1 MAWFDFLKEQG
12 YFNPE
17 NNPSPVPVEK
27 GHFVS
32 YWESLDYLEKLSEQ
46 IKDGKEVELI
56 GELLSIIKDVSTH
69 PKDNYKTWFRFIRIL
84 VNLPNESIDSEL
96 LDFIPTWL
104 SGKFDTNLQSSELCD
119 RLLPKFLNESSTE
132 LDIEKAEL
140 IIRHLFHVKFDTKGH
155 NDVWDKKVEIQTSR
169 VYLYCLTRAFENKEL
184 LTNVVK
190 YCSEDI
196 VLYIG
201 NCIAKLFLD
210 YPSGATC
217 EIESNGKKYTTKVF
231 FEENGISLIWKDSDD
246 NSGELS
252 IPLDAK
258 NEEILEKTIS
268 TLEQQGIESII
279 INESFGFAN
288 SLETVLNHDPYSSIK
303 DLSDSYHSDDEAKN
317 TFSLIFRDLVNET
330 VKVRPE
336 RGIRLLKSICN
347 GENYH
352 RPFFK
357 RIALYVIS
365 ENWDVAKEV
374 FWSLIRKDGA
384 NLFSHYKFREDLYEL
399 LSKNQVQLTD
409 DEKGILLDIFETKLT
424 SEDDED
430 LKYEQLRWYT
440 SLREVQPFDQKHN
453 ELSSILNI
461 PTDHYENQGKV
472 RLRSGSISPIS
483 VDDLIEKSNEEIV
496 DILRSFKPTDSW
508 DGPNVEGLA
517 KVLEQAVEN
526 EPDRFA
532 DRIDIYVNLPYTYL
546 FSIFHGFIQAHEK
559 NKDFHWE
566 SVLDFCLL
574 NLNNPDFKSGN
585 LIFPED
591 RRRVSEVSVVQAIAD
606 LISTGTKNDKNSFDL
621 ALLPKAKEIIQSL
634 ADYLEPTVDFK
645 EPQIN
650 YPTYTLN
657 STSGKI
663 LTALL
668 YYSLRRARNFFQF
681 EDNGKW
687 EPELKSIFEKALLDK
702 VIDAYII
709 EGLYFEQFCY
719 LDKDWI
725 TVQVNNNKNIAERDW
740 FAFMNGLIFG
750 QPPFNQSIYELC
762 YFHYEKIIQS
772 DLAIKSIYNNGLV
785 RHFVAFYFWKYED
798 LSSKK
803 LVYTLLKT
811 GKPDLINEFIRFV
824 AQQPDYPKGLSHDE
838 RSKFEKLIF
847 ELWDFIIK
855 EYQNP
860 KNDDERKLLALMLR
874 MIEFFEKIDEAII
887 SLVITS
893 LPYIDSTFE
902 VHDLLENL
910 DSLKDNGPANEVA
923 KLIGEVLIKL
933 ELKDVIHRGQQ
944 LIIIDL
950 VSFLFENGQNDIA
963 KQFCN
968 KMAIDQQF
976 FLNETYLKYT

>member
-1 MAWFDFLKEQG
+1 MVWFNFLKEQG
-12 YFNPE
+12 YFDPV
-17 NNPSPVPVEK
+17 NNPAPVPAEK
-27 GHFVS
+27 GYYVS

-46 IKDGKEVELI
+46 IKDGKEIELI
-56 GELLSIIKDVSTH
+56 GELISIIKDVSAN

-84 VNLPNESIDSEL
+84 VNLPNESIDFEL

-119 RLLPKFLNESSTE
+119 RLLPKFLNETPSKI
-132 LDIEKAEL
+132 DIEKAEL
-140 IIRHLFHVKFDTKGH
+140 IIRHLFDVKLVSKEGNDT
-155 NDVWDKKVEIQTSR
+155 WDKKVEIQTSR
-169 VYLYCLTRAFENKEL
+169 VYLYCLTRAFENKNL

-190 YCSEDI
+190 YCSENTI
-196 VLYIG
+196 LNIG
-201 NCIAKLFLD
+201 NNIAKLFLD
-210 YPSGATC
+210 FPNGVAC

-231 FEENGISLIWKDSDD
+231 FEENGICLIWKDSYDI
-246 NSGELS
+246 SGELS
-252 IPLDAK
+252 IPLDAT
-258 NEEILEKTIS
+258 NEEILKKTIS
-268 TLEQQGIESII
+268 ELEQQGIEPSI

-357 RIALYVIS
+357 RIVLYVIS

-399 LSKNQVQLTD
+399 LSKNQLELTD
-409 DEKGILLDIFETKLT
+409 DEKEILLDIIETKLT

-508 DGPNVEGLA
+508 DGPSVEGLA
-517 KVLEQAVEN
+517 RVLEKAVEK
-526 EPDRFA
+526 EPERFA
-532 DRIDIYVNLPYTYL
+532 DQISLYTNLPYAYL

-559 NKDFHWE
+559 KEDFNWE
-566 SVLDFCLL
+566 NILDFCLL
-574 NLNNPDFKSGN
+574 NLNDPEFISGN
-585 LIFPED
+585 LVLQED
-591 RRRVSEVSVVQAIAD
+591 RRKSSVANAVEAIAD
-606 LISTGTKNDKNSFDL
+606 LMSAGTKSDKNSFDL
-621 ALLPKAKEIIQSL
+621 TLLPKAKEIIQLL
-634 ADYLEPTVDFK
+634 ANNIEPTVDFK

-650 YPTYTLN
+650 YPTYALN

-681 EDNGKW
+681 EDDGKW
-687 EPELKSIFEKALLDK
+687 EPELKLIFEKALLDK

-709 EGLYFEQFCY
+709 EGLYFEQFY
-719 LDKDWI
+719 FLDKDWI
-725 TVQVNNNKNIAERDW
+725 SGQVKRNESVAERDW
-740 FAFMNGLIFG
+740 FAFINGLVFG
-750 QPPFNQSIYELC
+750 QPPFNKSIYELL

-772 DLAIKSIYNNGLV
+772 ELAIKSIYNNGLV
-785 RHFVAFYFWKYED
+785 KDFAAFYFWGYED

-803 LVYTLLKT
+803 LVYALLKS
-811 GKPDLINEFIRFV
+811 GKPDLIDEFIRFV
-824 AQQPDYPKGLSHDE
+824 TQQHDYPKGLSQDE

-847 ELWDFIIK
+847 ELWDFVVK

-860 KNDDERKLLALMLR
+860 KNDGERKLLALMPR
-874 MIEFFEKIDEAII
+874 MIEFFEEINEAIM
-887 SLVITS
+887 SLVIIS

-910 DSLKDNGPANEVA
+910 NLLKGNGPANEVA

-933 ELKDVIHRGQQ
+933 ELTDVIHGGQQ
-944 LIIIDL
+944 LVIIDL

-968 KMAIDQQF
+968 KVAINQQV